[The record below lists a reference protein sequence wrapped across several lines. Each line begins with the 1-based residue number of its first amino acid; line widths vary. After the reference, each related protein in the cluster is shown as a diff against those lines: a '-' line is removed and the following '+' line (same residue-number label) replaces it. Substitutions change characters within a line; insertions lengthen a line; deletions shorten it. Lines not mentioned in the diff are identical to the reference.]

1 MQIFVDTYK
10 SSYKAIRSSEA
21 VNQDFERWLEIA
33 TNAIIAIENLLKDN
47 NLTRGEKYSLE
58 TSLSHLTTIKLRL
71 FNLIKRGGELSSP
84 NSFETKQSVDDI
96 TVKWNEVE
104 SAFKSRIKTGM
115 IANLKHLDFNKFI
128 DDAKK
133 IFDAEVR
140 KK

>member
-1 MQIFVDTYK
+1 M
-10 SSYKAIRSSEA
+10 
-21 VNQDFERWLEIA
+21 
-33 TNAIIAIENLLKDN
+33 
-47 NLTRGEKYSLE
+47 
-58 TSLSHLTTIKLRL
+58 

-104 SAFKSRIKTGM
+104 SAFKSRLKTGM